1 MTAGRSVHSQSVHWC
16 TPYKYIKAVK
26 KVFGGVIDLDPCS
39 NKWSIVGAKKELI
52 PPEHNGLIEDWNYR
66 TIYVN
71 PPYGADRSCGTTIKH
86 WLYKCAH
93 ANRNFNS
100 EVLALAPVASNTGHW
115 KEYVWGKAV
124 AVCFLYETRL
134 KFLENGDQTGK
145 GAPMSCAMIY
155 WGRHY
160 KIFFDVFLKFGAV
173 LDLRGIMGRTIGEEV
188 VAGKKKK
195 LKNDLFNPFSEGD
208 QLNLL

>member
-1 MTAGRSVHSQSVHWC
+1 MK
-16 TPYKYIKAVK
+16 P
-26 KVFGGVIDLDPCS
+26 
-39 NKWSIVGAKKELI
+39 
-52 PPEHNGLIEDWNYR
+52 
-66 TIYVN
+66 
-71 PPYGADRSCGTTIKH
+71 
-86 WLYKCAH
+86 
-93 ANRNFNS
+93 
-100 EVLALAPVASNTGHW
+100 
-115 KEYVWGKAV
+115 
-124 AVCFLYETRL
+124 RL

-188 VAGKKKK
+188 VARKRKK